1 MAAATPTWTIS
12 KKLIYQH
19 FFLDIPFDNSILGG
33 EMFEQE
39 VLTVCMCSY
48 KGCEKEGT
56 GTAVAVDG
64 STVKL
69 CEDHYRR
76 LIQHEPVS
84 CSFKVAREHTV
95 PYNMECPVSDLAV
108 MIADTE
114 NKLLSDWLFRYG
126 YNLDDVR
133 NKRCFIQ
140 GLSHP
145 DKRSV
150 TYYRLYDIDCKLLS
164 TVEVTARVIKSEFID
179 TGATGG
185 FVYECREIKENNKD
199 ATMSK
204 M

>member
-19 FFLDIPFDNSILGG
+19 FFLDISFDNSRLGG

-56 GTAVAVDG
+56 DTAVALDG
-64 STVKL
+64 SVVWL
-69 CEDHYRR
+69 CTDHYREYDQS
-76 LIQHEPVS
+76 IAGCYFPGVAPEPS
-84 CSFKVAREHTV
+84 K
-95 PYNMECPVSDLAV
+95 PYDIECKVSDLAV
-108 MIADTE
+108 MVADTE
-114 NKLLSDWLFRYG
+114 DKLLSDWLFRYG

-140 GLSHP
+140 GLSNP

-185 FVYECREIKENNKD
+185 FVYDMREIKE
-199 ATMSK
+199 
-204 M
+204 